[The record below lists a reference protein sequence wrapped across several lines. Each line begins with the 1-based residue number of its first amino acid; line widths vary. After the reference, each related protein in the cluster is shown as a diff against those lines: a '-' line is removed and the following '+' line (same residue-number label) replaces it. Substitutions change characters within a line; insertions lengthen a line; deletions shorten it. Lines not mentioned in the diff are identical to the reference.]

1 MRRMLVLAVLAI
13 GACSTT
19 VTEQERRWKALDG
32 KQMWMVTEYGTTV
45 HGVKDCP
52 KLAAAKAPAKPCTV
66 KKGRVMDEQGLYAT
80 GPGVLPDLCPTCV
93 K

>member
-1 MRRMLVLAVLAI
+1 MKRLLLLALLAV

-19 VTEQERRWKALDG
+19 VTETERRWKAIEG
-32 KQMWMVTEYGTTV
+32 KDMWMVTEYGTTV

-52 KLAAAKAPAKPCTV
+52 KLAASKGQVKACKV
-66 KKGRVMDEQGLYAT
+66 QKGRVVDEQGLYAS
-80 GPGVLPDLCPTCV
+80 GPGVHPDLCPTCV